1 MAKSRL
7 KKKALTLVIVNSE
20 KIIFE
25 SKTQGIMGLL
35 NAIEDLGTKMRRS
48 SIADKIVGRAAAL
61 LCTYSRVSAVY
72 AVTMDENGLQILREN
87 NIVCQFEKIVPYIL
101 NQKQDSICPFEKLL
115 TNISD
120 PEEAFE
126 KLKTC
131 KK

>member
-1 MAKSRL
+1 M

-25 SKTQGIMGLL
+25 TKAQGIMGLL

-61 LCTYSRVSAVY
+61 LCAYSRVSAVY
-72 AVTMDENGLQILREN
+72 AVTMDENGLQILRDK

-115 TNISD
+115 INISD

-126 KLKTC
+126 KLRTC